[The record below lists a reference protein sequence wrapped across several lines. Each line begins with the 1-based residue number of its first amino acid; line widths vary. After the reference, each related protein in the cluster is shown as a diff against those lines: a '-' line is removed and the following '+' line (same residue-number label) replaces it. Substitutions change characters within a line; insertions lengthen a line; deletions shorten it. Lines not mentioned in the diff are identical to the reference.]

1 MASTAT
7 TRILEPC
14 RGRRQID
21 RRAWS
26 CLERCRRKLR
36 LDAVPLPVPVEE
48 WIEGPLQI
56 RFGVSDLSHLGDGV
70 LGAAF
75 VEGREILIDERVLE
89 HEGRCRFT
97 CAHEL
102 GHLVLHSKVQS
113 VFHETLQTIGPGSPP
128 SHGSQPTL
136 RSPSLYE
143 RQADRF
149 AAAFLMPL
157 PLLERELLRI
167 FREHRMDRLECTIEL
182 MKPTP
187 ESEWLWRKR
196 FLPAITRRFDVS
208 LSAAIIRCSN
218 IQPRITD
225 ACPLLPRK
233 HADRL
238 LRPAAVARHAADAR
252 PAEPDD
258 AVADIQLIDGVPKR
272 LDLFSLAGS
281 QPLHGTQPTL
291 GLETAG

>member
-1 MASTAT
+1 MAPSTT
-7 TRILEPC
+7 TRILEPR

-26 CLERCRRKLR
+26 CLERCRKALR

-56 RFGVSDLSHLGDGV
+56 RFGVSDLSHLGPDV

-113 VFHETLQTIGPGSPP
+113 VFHETSQTIGPGS
-128 SHGSQPTL
+128 QPTL
-136 RSPSLYE
+136 GSPSLYE

-157 PLLERELLRI
+157 PLLERELVRI

-225 ACPLLPRK
+225 ACPLLPRE

-238 LRPAAVARHAADAR
+238 LRPAADAR
-252 PAEPDD
+252 PAKPDD
-258 AVADIQLIDGVPKR
+258 AVADIQLIDGVPRR
-272 LDLFSLAGS
+272 LDLFGLA
-281 QPLHGTQPTL
+281 
-291 GLETAG
+291 GLETVG